1 MVGWLTGR
9 LMVAGLSPINSRNL
23 IIVGR
28 CSPSLQPKRQAT
40 WWRLQRSQPR
50 SSLSVT
56 RMKHIESGM
65 WNLKASPDGLA
76 ARIGRF
82 GGTDLAVSVGQRR
95 CANPAAC
102 PIADRGADL
111 VEVRLLL
118 CSRVARLGC
127 QPLDPVGRPKTCRAR
142 ARGSRLIDNI
152 FHLRNSA

>member
-1 MVGWLTGR
+1 MSREQGLGRRKDDVPRGRPDDTGNARPLASAAARVSWQPSLYLCGAVGGIG
-9 LMVAGLSPINSRNL
+9 GLAYGPTDGGWAFAINSRNL

-56 RMKHIESGM
+56 RMKGIESGM

-82 GGTDLAVSVGQRR
+82 GGTDLTVSAGQRR
-95 CANPAAC
+95 CA
-102 PIADRGADL
+102 DR
-111 VEVRLLL
+111 
-118 CSRVARLGC
+118 S
-127 QPLDPVGRPKTCRAR
+127 
-142 ARGSRLIDNI
+142 
-152 FHLRNSA
+152 